1 MKIHINYPVRVGELS
16 YTNTVPFRLDSRWN
30 ITPCPSPRLL
40 TQWAEDGRVDAG
52 VLSAVD
58 GWRLEND
65 FAPLPYGIAA
75 RRQVKSVT
83 LFSRRPWAQLGGA
96 VIGLTDQSSTSVRLL
111 KLLLETRD
119 GLRPVFREG
128 LAEDD
133 DARLLIGD
141 QALVPTPGLVAS
153 YPHQTDLAAEWHRW
167 QGQPFV
173 FARWR
178 VRRSVA
184 EFWRRE
190 LGEALGSALDH
201 FERNRANV
209 CRQSARALR
218 ISSQDLSA
226 YFDGLT
232 YRLSDE
238 ETAAEERF
246 RALLRQR
253 ASEVLR

>member
-16 YTNTVPFRLDSRWN
+16 FTNTVPFRLDSRWN

-40 TQWAEDGRVDAG
+40 THWAEDGRVDAG

-58 GWRLEND
+58 GWRLEKD
-65 FAPLPYGIAA
+65 FFPLPYGIAA
-75 RRQVKSVT
+75 RRQVKSVM
-83 LFSRRPWAQLGGA
+83 LFSRRPWTQLGGA
-96 VIGLTDQSSTSVRLL
+96 VIGLTDQSATSVRLL

-119 GLRPVFREG
+119 ALRPVFREG

-141 QALVPTPGLVAS
+141 QALAPTPGLVAA
-153 YPHQTDLAAEWHRW
+153 YPYRTDLAAEWNRW

-178 VRRSVA
+178 VRRTVA

-209 CRQSARALR
+209 CRQAARALR
-218 ISSQDLSA
+218 LSSVDLSA

-232 YRLSDE
+232 YRLTDE
-238 ETAAEERF
+238 ESSAEERF
-246 RALLRQR
+246 RTILRQR
-253 ASEVLR
+253 ESEVLR